1 MALMYRIQGRRH
13 VNNPLAFTAILTLA
27 ACCGLFAC
35 QWQRSTPQQ
44 RYELTGKVVAVDPQ
58 RRLVTIAHEKIEGYM
73 DAMTMPFSL
82 KDEWAYTVLAAGDR
96 VGAVLVVEGDRSWL
110 EEISITKDSHVTDTA
125 QGENQQQ
132 ALTTAFEPFPAA
144 DFTLTDQDG
153 QPFTLSSLQGKVV
166 LIDFIFTS
174 CPGPCPLLSLKF
186 SQLQQR
192 LGERLGKDVMLLSVT
207 IDPKRDT
214 PAVLKDYAQRYQ
226 ADLQGWKFLT
236 GSTRDIIMAATAY
249 GADYQ
254 ASAEGIVDHRLV
266 TCLIDRTGL
275 VVQEFAG
282 TNHTVEDLMA
292 AIERTLTSQS

>member
-1 MALMYRIQGRRH
+1 MYRTQVRRH
-13 VNNPLAFTAILTLA
+13 VSNTFALSAILALA
-27 ACCGLFAC
+27 TSCVLFAC
-35 QWQRSTPQQ
+35 QSQRPTPQK
-44 RYELTGKVVAVDPQ
+44 RYELTGRVVAVDPQ
-58 RRLVTIAHEKIEGYM
+58 RRLVTITHEKIEGYM

-82 KDEWAYTVLAAGDR
+82 KDKWAYGVIASGDH

-110 EEISITKDSHVTDTA
+110 EDLTITKVSEVADAAKAGD
-125 QGENQQQ
+125 QQE
-132 ALTTAFEPFPAA
+132 ASSTAFEPFPAS

-153 QPFTLSSLQGKVV
+153 QSFTLSSVRGKVV

-192 LGERLGKDVMLLSVT
+192 LGERLGKEVMLLSVT

-214 PAVLKDYAQRYQ
+214 PAVLKDYAQRYK

-236 GSTRDIIMAATAY
+236 GSTRDIIMTATAY

-254 ASAEGIVDHRLV
+254 AGTEGIVDHRLV
-266 TCLIDRTGL
+266 TCLIDRAGT
-275 VVQEFAG
+275 VVQEFGG
-282 TNHTVEDLMA
+282 TNHTVEDLVTA
-292 AIERTLTSQS
+292 VERTLASQS

>member
-1 MALMYRIQGRRH
+1 
-13 VNNPLAFTAILTLA
+13 
-27 ACCGLFAC
+27 
-35 QWQRSTPQQ
+35 
-44 RYELTGKVVAVDPQ
+44 
-58 RRLVTIAHEKIEGYM
+58 
-73 DAMTMPFSL
+73 MPFSL
-82 KDEWAYTVLAAGDR
+82 KDEWAYNVVAAGDR
-96 VGAVLVVEGDRSWL
+96 VGAVLVIEGDRSWL
-110 EEISITKDSHVTDTA
+110 EEISITKDSTVADTA
-125 QGENQQQ
+125 KAGDQQEVSPS
-132 ALTTAFEPFPAA
+132 TFEPFPAS

-226 ADLQGWKFLT
+226 ANLQGWKFLT
-236 GSTRDIIMAATAY
+236 GSTRDIIITATTY

-254 ASAEGIVDHRLV
+254 AGAEGIIDHRLV
-266 TCLIDRTGL
+266 TCLIDRTGM

-282 TNHTVEDLMA
+282 TNYSVEDLMA
-292 AIERTLTSQS
+292 AIERTAALHGEKEQKSS